1 VLSLSTILG
10 EQQETFPPPHC
21 SWDLMIERL
30 PGLSECSFGRNAA
43 TARANEI
50 TEMIE
55 AFIAKGWILQQWEEI
70 GRNFAVGC
78 TTVDTREMIEFI
90 SPRSGMSALI

>member
-1 VLSLSTILG
+1 MSSFMG
-10 EQQETFPPPHC
+10 EQQETFPPSHC
-21 SWDLMIERL
+21 SRDLMIECL
-30 PGLSECSFGRNAA
+30 PGLSECSIGGNAA
-43 TARANEI
+43 TAMANEI
-50 TEMIE
+50 TEIIE
-55 AFIAKGWILQQWEEI
+55 AFIAKGWILQQWEEM